1 MVASTRFRCAH
12 FCSAVLLIFLL
23 LRFLFKFSSNFL
35 LPPIPSS
42 CSISY
47 FILCLISTIIS
58 FPPSLPLCP
67 FPSFS
72 FFFILLLLPPRA
84 LYSLSALFLNPPTHS
99 PASFSILAPRLPLSY
114 RSHNFPP
121 PSFFFSFTTY
131 FSLSFVLLPVLL
143 ISIWLIFGSNA

>member
-35 LPPIPSS
+35 LPPIPST

-58 FPPSLPLCP
+58 FPPSLRLCP

-72 FFFILLLLPPRA
+72 FFFILLLLHPRT
-84 LYSLSALFLNPPTHS
+84 LYSLSTLFLNPPTHS
-99 PASFSILAPRLPLSY
+99 PASFSILPPPFFLYHIALTISLHLRFSFLLPLISPS
-114 RSHNFPP
+114 RSS
-121 PSFFFSFTTY
+121 SFLCF
-131 FSLSFVLLPVLL
+131 
-143 ISIWLIFGSNA
+143 